1 MAKNRSVDGVIT
13 PKVGPDELE
22 KALELARQEAGEQVR
37 LVAITMKEC
46 SKIQVPVARGFEF
59 VEVGPLGLSPPV
71 PKEWAMTMVA
81 DRVVR
86 SRNVRP
92 ALIWHIAPPPRPKN
106 AQRKFFE
113 RDGRKFFTDIY
124 APSEDLLINGRQI
137 YHSISQSIFFI
148 ARVLRTAPG
157 IQRWITDFDTRPEV
171 AMYGNYVIQ
180 SREAEE
186 REMLGVSQNRATVIV

>member
-1 MAKNRSVDGVIT
+1 MAKSRTEGGVIV
-13 PKVGPDELE
+13 PDVGPDELE
-22 KALELARQEAGEQVR
+22 RALDLAKKEKSETVR
-37 LVAITMKEC
+37 LVAITMKET

-71 PKEWAMTMVA
+71 PKDWAQTIVQ
-81 DRVVR
+81 DRVQR

-106 AQRKFFE
+106 AQKKFFE

-124 APSEDLLINGRQI
+124 APSEELIVNGRRI
-137 YHSISQSIFFI
+137 YHSISQSLFFI
-148 ARVLRTAPG
+148 NKILRTPVG

-180 SREAEE
+180 RREAEE
-186 REMLGVSQNRATVIV
+186 REMLGVPQNRSTVIV